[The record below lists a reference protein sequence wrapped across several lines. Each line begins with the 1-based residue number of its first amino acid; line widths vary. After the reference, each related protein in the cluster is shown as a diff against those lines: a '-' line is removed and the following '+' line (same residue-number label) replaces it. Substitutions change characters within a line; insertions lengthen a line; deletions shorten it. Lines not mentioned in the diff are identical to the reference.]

1 MTRAF
6 SPHEDFDS
14 PGFEQLK
21 TYVVE
26 QTGLAYYRNKDRE
39 LAYKFSRRME
49 KIQQTDYRDYLAHL
63 QAEAGRAE
71 RELLIQEL
79 TIGETYFFRYQ
90 EQFDAVRD
98 QLLPELIK
106 GICAERQRLS
116 VWSAGCATG
125 EEIYSLAILLNSAF
139 PQLQS
144 WDVSLLGTDINRDF
158 LRQAEKASYRKW
170 ALRNSSDVFLQQYFL
185 KQDQEWQLLP
195 AYRKGVQF
203 RAHNLILDDIAALI
217 PVGGFDLIFCRN
229 VLIYFDQETY
239 RRLIVDFYRALKPG
253 GWLVLGPAELTPLSC
268 EPFAPHALS
277 RLSCF
282 RKEDPAQSAEVA
294 AFSASASSLSA
305 PAFPDP
311 FAVPELPV
319 FPWQSQLAPASSSL
333 PLLLTHSPLTE
344 RLISMPV
351 QPSLPSEAL
360 NTIRSLADQ
369 GQLAAA
375 EALCRQF
382 LAQEPLHVS
391 CHYYLA
397 LVLSAQGQTAEALQ
411 ALKQVLYLDH
421 KHILAH
427 YHQGLLFQQMG
438 QMPAARKAFR
448 NALGL
453 LNTQQEDSSLPDSE
467 EWSVAQLKALL
478 LLQQEEMA

>member
-1 MTRAF
+1 MIRAF
-6 SPHEDFDS
+6 SPLEASDS
-14 PGFEQLK
+14 AGFEQLK

-49 KIQQTDYRDYLAHL
+49 KIQLTDYRDYLAHL
-63 QAEAGRAE
+63 QAEAGRDE

-106 GICAERQRLS
+106 GVCAERQRLS

-158 LRQAEKASYRKW
+158 LRQAETAVYRKW

-185 KQDQEWQLLP
+185 RQDQEWHLLP

-203 RAHNLILDDIAALI
+203 RAHNLILDDIAALT

-229 VLIYFDQETY
+229 VLIYFDQDTY
-239 RRLIVDFYRALKPG
+239 RRLISAFYRALRPG

-268 EPFAPHALS
+268 EPFASHALS

-282 RKEDPAQSAEVA
+282 RKEGPARDAEMTS
-294 AFSASASSLSA
+294 FSVQASSLSA
-305 PAFPDP
+305 AAFPDP
-311 FAVPELPV
+311 FTVPDLPV
-319 FPWQSQLAPASSSL
+319 FPWQTQFTPTPSGLPCFSMRRNIQSISAESPA
-333 PLLLTHSPLTE
+333 
-344 RLISMPV
+344 
-351 QPSLPSEAL
+351 
-360 NTIRSLADQ
+360 
-369 GQLAAA
+369 
-375 EALCRQF
+375 
-382 LAQEPLHVS
+382 
-391 CHYYLA
+391 
-397 LVLSAQGQTAEALQ
+397 
-411 ALKQVLYLDH
+411 
-421 KHILAH
+421 
-427 YHQGLLFQQMG
+427 
-438 QMPAARKAFR
+438 
-448 NALGL
+448 
-453 LNTQQEDSSLPDSE
+453 
-467 EWSVAQLKALL
+467 
-478 LLQQEEMA
+478 

>member
-1 MTRAF
+1 MTRPF
-6 SPHEDFDS
+6 SPLDASDS
-14 PGFEQLK
+14 AGFEQLK
-21 TYVVE
+21 AYVVE
-26 QTGLAYYRNKDRE
+26 QTGLAYYCNKDRE

-49 KIQQTDYRDYLAHL
+49 KNQLTDYRDYLTHL
-63 QAEAGRAE
+63 QAEAGKEE

-106 GICAERQRLS
+106 GSCADRQRLS

-158 LRQAEKASYRKW
+158 LRQAEKAVYRKW
-170 ALRNSSDVFLQQYFL
+170 ALRNSSDAFLQQHFL
-185 KQDQEWQLLP
+185 KQDQEWHLLP
-195 AYRKGVQF
+195 SYRKGVQF

-239 RRLIVDFYRALKPG
+239 RRLIAAFYRALKPG

-268 EPFAPHALS
+268 EPFSPHALS

-282 RKEDPAQSAEVA
+282 RKEEPVPSTEVA
-294 AFSASASSLSA
+294 AFSAPASSLSA

-319 FPWQSQLAPASSSL
+319 FPWQTQFAPIPSGL
-333 PLLLTHSPLTE
+333 PLAHSPLTE
-344 RLISMPV
+344 RLIPIPV
-351 QPSLPSEAL
+351 QPSLQSEAL

-369 GQLAAA
+369 GQLEAA

-397 LVLSAQGQTAEALQ
+397 LVLSAKGQSADALQ
-411 ALKQVLYLDH
+411 TLKQVLYLDH

-453 LNTQQEDSSLPDSE
+453 LNTQQEDCSLPDSQ
-467 EWSVAQLKALL
+467 EWTVAQLKALL
-478 LLQQEEMA
+478 LMQQKEMA